1 MSIQNQKHEVP
12 DPGYYDSLIS
22 KQKKLLK
29 TSHDDV
35 EQWLEL
41 GRLYEAKIDL
51 TNRIVKKSVFIRLCL
66 PICALCF
73 LIFLAFIA
81 YIFPSILLLE
91 QSKKAFYLAGSVIP
105 ILFLAYVW
113 YLRYPPSGKKY
124 FKKVLSIDPECW
136 EACMHLGLIALRKRK
151 KQQGCRFLEQA
162 IRLGAENH
170 KIERELKSIYEKEF
184 VAFFQKQKEM
194 ESRQQDL
201 IRKQAGEI
209 QRLRAKSSSLEQL
222 SRRLTRKVEQTK
234 WQANRE
240 KNLLKRDM
248 NVQMEH
254 LKEDYEEKMASI
266 RIVAPDEEREQAEGH
281 FARLTTEIM
290 ESKAEL
296 DGSSFSEV
304 KRCLEEVIGEPYW
317 RKLSEESRRY
327 LATAEHT
334 FNLLMEEDS
343 DYGLVGM
350 ELCKALETELNR
362 KLVDPFV
369 TFMEGKESEFLR
381 IHQTGTTGNGPSYFT
396 YLARVLDRDN
406 YPNFNGLTIGQYL
419 FVLKLAL
426 EGDYALSEYRLFL
439 DETYGNSSEVDKKG
453 FLKKLETVTHKYRN
467 AIAHQ
472 SPMTREQYE
481 NLRDLVFSSEDALL
495 VNLARL

>member
-136 EACMHLGLIALRKRK
+136 EACMHLGLMALRNRK
-151 KQQGCRFLEQA
+151 KRLGCSFLEQA
-162 IRLGAENH
+162 IRLGAENN
-170 KIERELKSIYEKEF
+170 KIERELKSTYEKEF
-184 VAFFQKQKEM
+184 MAFFHKKNEINL
-194 ESRQQDL
+194 RQRDL
-201 IRKQAGEI
+201 TEKQA
-209 QRLRAKSSSLEQL
+209 QVMQQLRVKISSLEKL
-222 SRRLTRKVEQTK
+222 SQRLTRKVEQTK

-240 KNLLKRDM
+240 KNLLKKDM
-248 NVQMEH
+248 ETQIEH
-254 LKEDYEEKMASI
+254 LRENYEEKKASI
-266 RIVAPDEEREQAEGH
+266 PPDMRDRDVEREEAESH
-281 FARLTTEIM
+281 FVRLTTEVM
-290 ESKAEL
+290 ELKAEL
-296 DGSSFSEV
+296 EGSSISEV
-304 KRCLEEVIGEPYW
+304 KRCLEEIFGEPYW
-317 RKLSEESRRY
+317 RKLSEQTRTY

-334 FNLLMEEDS
+334 FNLLLEEDP
-343 DYGLVGM
+343 DYSLVGM

-362 KLVDPFV
+362 KLVQPFIFGYDLWPL
-369 TFMEGKESEFLR
+369 TGPLLRRRDGMEH
-381 IHQTGTTGNGPSYFT
+381 I
-396 YLARVLDRDN
+396 
-406 YPNFNGLTIGQYL
+406 
-419 FVLKLAL
+419 
-426 EGDYALSEYRLFL
+426 
-439 DETYGNSSEVDKKG
+439 
-453 FLKKLETVTHKYRN
+453 
-467 AIAHQ
+467 
-472 SPMTREQYE
+472 
-481 NLRDLVFSSEDALL
+481 
-495 VNLARL
+495 